1 MSDPVFE
8 QPSLTPN
15 IYQALPFYRVVEDKF
30 YYSLTSDDET
40 YIYWATAVNEPTVYE
55 SSGNAIVKSGKFSP
69 FMIIWRCTTEEQ
81 YDGCCMISE
90 SDGAVCLLRD
100 TRASEMLTYRYSHTE
115 WLTLL
120 SKYKESQEDF
130 EENFGTP
137 YKAGDNNV
145 IEYLD
150 SFVCAQNDEDE
161 NESTC
166 YIY

>member
-8 QPSLTPN
+8 QPSLTPT
-15 IYQALPFYRVVEDKF
+15 IYQALPFFRIVENKF

-40 YIYWATAVNEPTVYE
+40 YTYWATAVNEPTVYQ
-55 SSGNAIVKSGKFSP
+55 SSGNAIVKSRKFSP

-81 YDGCCMISE
+81 YDGCCMVSE
-90 SDGAVCLLRD
+90 SEGAVCLLRD